1 MKKFKKMFSA
11 NLVAQF
17 LYSYILVL
25 IIPMIILFYG
35 FYCAFAI
42 VEDDIKESNIA
53 MLTKSMYLLNEEV
66 RALEKL
72 ALQTSQYE
80 PLRELGNMTLRNG
93 NYITT
98 VKEVI
103 NEFYILINYQSLPLL
118 KEAYIYLNEMDL
130 VIYDHSVYHTDVF
143 AQYIHSW
150 GMTLEEWYDM
160 CKTGI
165 DRAPHYFVCPDGSVQ
180 YITPFSNSLFG
191 SNQGV
196 IVYRYDDR
204 EFNRLLSFANEYNE
218 YSVFIL
224 DEDNRI
230 LYREDRLNLEDN
242 IPFSTLRDTGFS
254 NLDSNYWIYTSAHHP
269 TWRYVLALSD
279 KETLIQLTTLKNL
292 VLILILAAAAIGV
305 FISLLLSILKG
316 RPINAL
322 IHSIMTEEEVEENA
336 PKLTSLF
343 SAITE
348 KNETL
353 LQEIENDKPMLQ
365 KAFFHDLIKA
375 EFLNS
380 KEMYFNAQ
388 KAGLE
393 INGSQYIVISVKLF
407 PDNDFYTVDIQTI
420 EEVQLLTQLLLKHI
434 TEVFACPV
442 WIYKKNYL
450 SSLFIIQTEKPNS
463 QNITLAEQIRH
474 WLSTEYNVES
484 FWGVGSPCTNLLD
497 IWKNCEEAHTA
508 MEHCH
513 SEKHIQEYGSH
524 LENQAA
530 LYFPETAREKLSAS
544 LKSGDSASC
553 KTILNILENENF
565 INRNLSRNQF
575 IHLNRYITDILTSLD
590 LPGITDQIL
599 WLNEEAIGYT
609 DSLDEYFRRLRSIC
623 SEICRQVQQN
633 KSMQHGR
640 LIERIQQYI
649 QENYMDSGLGLSRI
663 SQEFHI
669 SEGYVSSIFKE
680 QSSVNF
686 GDYVENIRINK
697 ACQLLKENEHTISE
711 IAEFVGYNSVQSF
724 RRAFKRVKGIS
735 PKEYR

>member
-25 IIPMIILFYG
+25 IIPMLILFYG
-35 FYCAFAI
+35 FYCAFTI
-42 VEDDIKESNIA
+42 VEEDIRESNIA

-72 ALQTSQYE
+72 ALQTSQFE

-103 NEFYILINYQSLPLL
+103 NEFYVLINYQSLPLL

-160 CKTGI
+160 CRTGI
-165 DRAPHYFVCPDGSVQ
+165 DRSPHYFVSPDGSIQ
-180 YITPFSNSLFG
+180 YITPFSNGLFG
-191 SNQGV
+191 PNQGV
-196 IVYRYDDR
+196 IIYRYDDR
-204 EFNRLLSFANEYNE
+204 EFNRLLSFAKEYNE
-218 YSVFIL
+218 YSVFII
-224 DEDNRI
+224 DDDNRI
-230 LYREDRLNLEDN
+230 LYREDRLGLENN
-242 IPFSTLRDTGFS
+242 IPFSTLTDTGFS
-254 NLDSNYWIYTSAHHP
+254 NLDSNYWIYTSAQHP

-279 KETLIQLTTLKNL
+279 KETLTQLTTLKDL

-305 FISLLLSILKG
+305 FISLLMSILKG

-322 IHSIMTEEEVEENA
+322 IHAIMTEEEVEENS

-380 KEMYFNAQ
+380 KEMYYNAQ

-393 INGSQYIVISVKLF
+393 INGNQYIVISVKLF

-450 SSLFIIQTEKPNS
+450 SSLFIIQTERQNS
-463 QNITLAEQIRH
+463 QTITLAEQICH

-484 FWGVGSPCTNLLD
+484 FWGIGSPCTNLLD

-513 SEKHIQEYGSH
+513 LEKHIQEYNSH
-524 LENQAA
+524 LEDQAV

-553 KTILNILENENF
+553 KAILNILENENF
-565 INRNLSRNQF
+565 TNRHLGRNQF
-575 IHLNRYITDILTSLD
+575 IHLNRYITDILTSLN
-590 LPGITDQIL
+590 LPDTTDQIL
-599 WLNEEAIGYT
+599 WLNEEAIGYN
-609 DSLDEYFRRLRSIC
+609 DSPDEYFRRLRSIC
-623 SEICRQVQQN
+623 SKICRQIQQN

-686 GDYVENIRINK
+686 GDYVETIRINK